1 MGKKNNTR
9 NNRIFNRLTTNFYK
23 KYRETILMNKDLLI
37 AGTFGFLSSAVIAE
51 LYAIYSPNNVLT
63 STITV
68 LVGFIIYKIIFI
80 VLFHID
86 NKQKYTDKFTRQ
98 INFNIL
104 KQIIKKMVFAWSI
117 FDIVNNISRWIILF
131 ELLLTGLRPF
141 EAAIISSI
149 TASSI
154 SYLAINII
162 SKRIKI
168 FSSLKKK
175 NTQKWKKCQR
185 YLRITNKKFP
195 IVGKFKE
202 QKKCT

>member
-1 MGKKNNTR
+1 MGKKNNIS
-9 NNRIFNRLTTNFYK
+9 NNRIFNRLPTNFYK

-37 AGTFGFLSSAVIAE
+37 AGTIGFLASAVIAE

-80 VLFHID
+80 ILFHID
-86 NKQKYTDKFTRQ
+86 NKKKYTDKFTSQ

-104 KQIIKKMVFAWSI
+104 KKIIKKMVFAWSI
-117 FDIVNNISRWIILF
+117 FDIVNNLSRWIILF
-131 ELLLTGLRPF
+131 ELLITGFRPF

-149 TASSI
+149 AASSI

-168 FSSLKKK
+168 FSLKKK
-175 NTQKWKKCQR
+175 NTQWKKCQR
-185 YLRITNKKFP
+185 YLRIINKTFP
-195 IVGKFKE
+195 IVENF
-202 QKKCT
+202 